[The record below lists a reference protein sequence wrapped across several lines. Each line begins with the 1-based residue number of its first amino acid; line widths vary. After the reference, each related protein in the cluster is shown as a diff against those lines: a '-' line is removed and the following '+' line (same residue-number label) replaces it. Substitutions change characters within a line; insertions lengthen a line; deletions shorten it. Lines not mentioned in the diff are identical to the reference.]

1 MGSGKSKIP
10 TKYSGQILLLTGFED
25 YDDFYGGLEKSIRRI
40 KAIRLNIDFRL
51 TDFILNLGAGKLWE
65 RTPDFL
71 EILRMLIVVLAVN
84 HKNEVNGISYS
95 QNQPYFICDTS
106 HCPYKIK
113 SLYDNFKDYIQAV
126 GQGILKLNEINENFD
141 WNEIKI
147 TLSEHNQEIIKI
159 LNESDYKTLEKLI
172 AVENVSENKEK
183 IEEAISSIGKILKLN
198 EDIRRNIED
207 AIIESKKSPKYE
219 KVIQQCVQARIE
231 KIFSPEEIIRKFW
244 PFPLN

>member
-1 MGSGKSKIP
+1 MGNGKSKIP
-10 TKYSGQILLLTGFED
+10 TKYSGQILLLTGFGE
-25 YDDFYGGLEKSIRRI
+25 YDDFYRGLEKNIRKI

-51 TDFILNLGAGKLWE
+51 TDFILNLGAGRLWE

-95 QNQPYFICDTS
+95 KDHPYFICDTS

-113 SLYDNFKDYIQAV
+113 SLYNNYKDYIEAVDQA
-126 GQGILKLNEINENFD
+126 IKKLNEMTENFD
-141 WNEIKI
+141 RDEIINTLNEH
-147 TLSEHNQEIIKI
+147 SQEIIKKT
-159 LNESDYKTLEKLI
+159 NESDYKTLEKLI
-172 AVENVSENKEK
+172 AVENVSKNKEK
-183 IEEAISSIGKILKLN
+183 IEEALSSIDKILKLN
-198 EDIRRNIED
+198 EDIRKNIED
-207 AIIESKKSPKYE
+207 AIAESKKSPKYE
-219 KVIQQCVQARIE
+219 KIRQQCVQARVE